1 MERKEAQMIQ
11 EIPRS
16 FMVGASITLIVLV
29 ALYFFTRIPSGGE
42 TLRVQ
47 SAGSKLGGEQVA
59 YSGGDKCA
67 TCHQRVT
74 PDIVYQ
80 YASSTMGKSGVKCE
94 DCHVV
99 DRNNPM
105 GHDHEGFF
113 ITGEPT
119 PKQCAHCHV
128 RETDEYL
135 HSRHAGPAW
144 MALTGFDDFSPE
156 QKKQTE
162 QISELTLGPN
172 GIPTALR
179 NSIFDMEGPNVTP
192 AACQSCHEIGKPNKD
207 GSIGNCNK
215 CHLRHEFSLA
225 QVRKPEVCGQ
235 CHLGPDHPQDE
246 IYKESAH
253 GVMYA
258 TEGEKWNWDQKPGR
272 LTTSD
277 MPAPTCATCH
287 MSGFGGQG
295 TTHEVGTRLTKYL
308 FAAVST
314 DRPNGQQ
321 NRLAMQE
328 VCANCHSQTFIKNVY
343 QRADSV
349 TSFVNGKVAEAS
361 AIISGLIKDNIITSK
376 PFATQISFDAF
387 DLWHYYGRTAKFAA
401 YMQGPDFVQW
411 HGVYPMLKQLNEVKE
426 DAAELRRLHRSGRR
440 P

>member
-1 MERKEAQMIQ
+1 MVEKL
-11 EIPRS
+11 PRS
-16 FMVGASITLIVLV
+16 LIIGIAVTLV
-29 ALYFFTRIPSGGE
+29 AILIIYLFTKLPGGGE
-42 TLRVQ
+42 TAKVQ
-47 SAGSKLGGEQVA
+47 NVSFT
-59 YSGGDKCA
+59 GGDKCA

-80 YASSTMGKSGVKCE
+80 YAMSTMAKSGVKCE

-99 DRNNPM
+99 EKNNPL

-113 ITGEPT
+113 ITYSPT
-119 PKQCAHCHV
+119 PKQCARCHV
-128 RETDEYL
+128 RETDEFE

-156 QKKQTE
+156 QRKLTE
-162 QISELTLGPN
+162 EIPELTRGPN
-172 GIPTALR
+172 GIPTATR
-179 NSIFDMEGPNVTP
+179 NALFDIEGPDVTP
-192 AACQSCHEIGKPNKD
+192 AACQSCHSIGKPNQD

-258 TEGEKWNWDQKPGR
+258 TQGEKWNWNQKAGR
-272 LTTSD
+272 LTVQD

-287 MSGFGGQG
+287 MSGFGGEG
-295 TTHEVGTRLTKYL
+295 TTHEVGTRLSMFL

-314 DRPNGQQ
+314 NRPNSEQ
-321 NRLAMQE
+321 NRRNMETL
-328 VCANCHSQTFIKNVY
+328 CYNCHSKPFVKNVY

-349 TSFVNGKVAEAS
+349 TSFVNARVQEATN
-361 AIISGLIKDNIITSK
+361 IINGLIKDKVITSK

-401 YMQGPDFVQW
+401 YMQGPDYVQW
-411 HGVYPMLKQLNEVKE
+411 HGVYPLLKQLNKVKE
-426 DAAELRRLHRSGRR
+426 DAMRLRAQHKSGALK
-440 P
+440 